1 MLDINPLLLSIT
13 IVVFLILIAVLNS
26 LLFKPLFNYMNER
39 DASIKNDLDKVGNND
54 AEIAEL
60 TAQAQNIVNEAKLE
74 AAALREK
81 VIAEAK
87 ELAESKIEAKRAE
100 LAENRA
106 SRYATMCEEFTT
118 TRSPS
123 CSTGTS
129 TRGFTSASRAWP
141 AGLSPSIVSN
151 RKPLCSS
158 TIRTLRANG
167 LKALS

>member
-100 LAENRA
+100 LAKDKAEFEKSLAETRENLK
-106 SRYATMCEEFTT
+106 S
-118 TRSPS
+118 SL
-123 CSTGTS
+123 
-129 TRGFTSASRAWP
+129 
-141 AGLSPSIVSN
+141 LSQV
-151 RKPLCSS
+151 PLYKE
-158 TIRTLRANG
+158 AV
-167 LKALS
+167 KAKFSQI